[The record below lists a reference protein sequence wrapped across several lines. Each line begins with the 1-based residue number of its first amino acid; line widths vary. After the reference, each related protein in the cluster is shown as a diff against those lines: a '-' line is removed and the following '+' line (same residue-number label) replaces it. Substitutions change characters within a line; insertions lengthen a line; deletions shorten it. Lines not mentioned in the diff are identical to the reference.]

1 MKILSY
7 LALFL
12 LSSQLHAQSFD
23 KDWQTI
29 YQLEEQGS
37 YKTLLQNVDAL
48 HKKATKN
55 KNEIEKAKAFL
66 FQMKVENILKETSY
80 QKKVERLQQEISSSK
95 GVIQSVYRWYYVKT
109 LLSAYDSKQSY
120 WRRNQLV
127 ETTTTSLPKE
137 IDLWSQNQF
146 KEEIVKQARLL
157 FQNESLLKNTKIS
170 TIKDLVEYDN
180 IQNNLNQS
188 VYEFFATT
196 FFKDYAYTFRDV
208 NFLSKEIN
216 DFSANF
222 SAKRIAFPSKS
233 DEVRQELGKFALEV
247 IQKLEKHYV
256 TTNQLQALD
265 KIRLERFNTFYSNVT
280 SDDEVFQ
287 NLGKNLQTNFYKN
300 RWQAMYANKLVEEAN
315 KKDKKDNYK
324 LALDRIAE
332 VKQHKSENDQWEKV
346 NSLEQSIKERK
357 YALSLKKEVAEN
369 EPVKYRI
376 NYKNTDTL
384 HLAYYDFSKHSVL
397 NDSVYQWV
405 LKNQQPIKK
414 ATHILPKDEPYFQT
428 STEILGENVPLGH
441 YLLVSYTNEKDRALF
456 NSQHISTF
464 KTTNVLV
471 FSKNI
476 SSEQSALYVVHPKTG
491 KPYAKTPIR
500 FGNERLITD
509 QNGKAIVSNKNNT
522 SNTLEVYLPNE
533 TYSSS
538 LYLNSYGQYINTNK
552 EERKAFV
559 EMYTD
564 RALYRP
570 GQEVHFKGI
579 LYESNLQGN
588 EVLSKKTFQVFL
600 KDDNSDEVEK
610 MTVTTNEWGAFSGKF
625 VLPKSIATGEFSLVT
640 EELDEYNDKK
650 EETFWEELDFPYESF
665 DYRVEEYKRP
675 TFDVTVDEIKKQISF
690 DEKVIIKGKASSLAG
705 GAIAN
710 AKVDLKINASY
721 YDRTTWQSKE
731 LVKISKEIYTNDRGE
746 FDYTFSVPSDSL
758 SNILSKELVSHN
770 VRYEVVITD
779 PAGEVR
785 EDEGNFYVSNYKK
798 EVSVYGTSE
807 IKTDTPLKLSIQS
820 NEVNGDFSAVTGSV
834 KIYQTLP
841 QKQFFEARPWE
852 LPELQSIDE
861 PTFRKLFPYQ
871 SYTSE
876 DTKVAAEQLVY
887 EGKYTTQKEKP
898 FELNIKDWKTGSYR
912 LEYEVKD
919 ELSGV
924 PIHKT
929 TSFSIKKAQEK
940 LASNENFNIEVSKKS
955 NEKQLVLE
963 TNSLYENVH
972 VYVEY
977 FDKDAEVR
985 YQKLNVKKG
994 TQVHTIPLATKNDN
1008 QEISFNWYFVYHQEL
1023 YQGKGNYSIE
1033 SKQKE
1038 EPIQWKAEWISW
1050 NDKLNPAQQYQWK
1063 LLLKNA
1069 KTNQAFQGEFLASMY
1084 DASLDRIVTDY
1095 WNSNASTIDNYIYVN
1110 FSTPRTYKEIERNR
1124 LYTPYNDYTNDLY
1137 WNQWNYYNY
1146 SFDNISSYRNANRAE
1161 LNKDFSEIEIRDAK
1175 TGLFIANATVFDIK
1189 NGKISVSN
1197 ENGFAKIKNKLI
1209 QVQSIGYKLKRVNLQ
1224 NSFSVVYLEQDSE
1237 FDNSMNI
1244 TTSNIN
1250 SLNKIYRYYNEYVLG
1265 YLNSKKEEE
1274 KFINQF
1280 LNFDSAIEIDLK
1292 DIDIKK
1298 ETIVNEISGFVKTEY
1313 GDPIEG
1319 ATILIVGTNKGVETD
1334 EEGAFKIK
1342 AYIGDQLEV
1351 KILGFFPQT
1360 KFIKDKE
1367 PIHFELI
1374 EENYDTLDEIV
1385 VTQYRSTSKE
1395 ISGNSVTVTT
1405 KTIEGRPNATV
1416 IETLQ
1421 GQVPGLNVSTGT
1433 GQPNDST
1440 YIAFT
1445 NTTSS
1450 TIYGMIKG
1458 DQNHETI
1465 SLRKN
1470 LSETAFF
1477 YPHLVFNK
1485 KGEVEINFTAP
1496 EALTE
1501 WKFRGLAHD
1510 KKMNMTYVQMF
1521 SKTQKDV
1528 MIQPNMPR
1536 FVREGDQIVLK
1547 ARVSNTT
1554 EQPLKATA
1562 LLRLY
1567 NTITGEEI
1575 SSQIIKSEAL
1585 VPTAIQ
1591 PFSASTV
1598 SWNVQ
1603 VPQNIEGLQY
1613 RISVQ
1618 SGNFTDGEESVLPVL
1633 SNRQLVTETLPIW
1646 QLANETKTYQLD
1658 NLVQNTSQTLQNHQF
1673 RVDVS
1678 NNATWLMMQ
1687 TLPYLIEY
1695 PHQCSE
1701 QLFAQY
1707 FANVLASHILEN
1719 KPEIAQLVKE
1729 WKENPTSK
1737 LEQNEE
1743 LKQVMLQETPWMKD
1757 LISDE
1762 EKKAQFANYFDVN
1775 RLDAEAEKIEDILVE
1790 RQLPSGAVPWFSGG
1804 NENAYITQHILI
1816 TAAQLKNLGIH
1827 NPFLNNTDGFINK
1840 AHRYLDVQFENKFQN
1855 KQEASFTEVIDYAF
1869 VKGYYKKGFGISSA
1883 IQTKIDKRLEELKK
1897 NWVSLSLYEKA
1908 KLAIV
1913 AQRKGETQWAKQ
1925 IINQM
1930 EESAVIDETY
1940 GMYWKENSNRNYYY
1954 FNAAEVQSLI
1964 IEAYKETNMPQD
1976 KIQRLYAWLLSQK
1989 IHTDWGTTK
1998 ATTQALYAILL
2009 GQQDANVA
2017 KGKLQVVI
2025 GKEKFVPTKETKTTT
2040 EEAAGNYSYRFVG
2053 DAVKNE
2059 MGKVEVKNT
2068 TAQPVFGGMYWQY
2081 FEDLSAIQSSQE
2093 GLLNIKRTYLKE
2105 TKDQKWEEITTST
2118 PLALGEKVKVRIQ
2131 IQAAKP
2137 MSFVHVKDVR
2147 PATFEPLDVL
2157 SGYHYKNGLG
2167 YYQSTKDAATH
2178 FFIDYLPVGTY
2189 VVEYEVRLN
2198 NEGTFSSGISTIQSM
2213 YAPEHTGH
2221 TSGTKVE
2228 VK

>member
-7 LALFL
+7 LSIFL
-12 LSSQLHAQSFD
+12 LSFQLHAQNFD
-23 KDWQTI
+23 KDWQRI
-29 YQLEEQGS
+29 YQLEEQGA

-66 FQMKVENILKETSY
+66 FQMKVENVLKETSY

-109 LLSAYDSKQSY
+109 LFSAYDSKQSY

-127 ETTTTSLPKE
+127 ETTTTSLPKD
-137 IDLWSQNQF
+137 INLWSQNQF
-146 KEEIVKQARLL
+146 KEEIVKEARLI

-196 FFKDYAYTFRDV
+196 FFNDYSYTFRDA

-216 DFSANF
+216 DFSVNF
-222 SAKRIAFPSKS
+222 STKRIAFPSKS
-233 DEVRQELGKFALEV
+233 DEVRQELGKFALEGV
-247 IQKLEKHYV
+247 QKLEKHYS
-256 TTNQLQALD
+256 TTQQFQALD
-265 KIRLERFNTFYSNVT
+265 KIRFERFNIFYSNVT
-280 SDDEVFQ
+280 SEDEVFQ
-287 NLGKNLQTNFYKN
+287 SLGKSLQTNFYKN
-300 RWQAMYANKLVEEAN
+300 RWQAMYANKLIEEAN
-315 KKDKKDNYK
+315 KKDNKDNYK

-376 NYKNTDTL
+376 DYKNIDTL

-397 NDSVYQWV
+397 NDSVYQWI

-414 ATHILPKDEPYFQT
+414 ATHILPKDVPYFQT

-522 SNTLEVYLPNE
+522 SNTLEVYLSNE
-533 TYSSS
+533 TYSTS
-538 LYLNSYGQYINTNK
+538 LYLNSYGQYINKNK

-588 EVLSKKTFQVFL
+588 EVLSKKSFQVIL
-600 KDDNSDEVEK
+600 EDDNGDEVEK

-625 VLPKSIATGEFSLVT
+625 VLPKSIATGDFSLVT
-640 EELDEYNDKK
+640 EELKEYSDKK
-650 EETFWEELDFPYESF
+650 EEAFWEELDFPD
-665 DYRVEEYKRP
+665 DYFRYTVEEYKRP

-690 DEKVIIKGKASSLAG
+690 DEKVTIKGKASSLAG

-721 YDRTTWQSKE
+721 YDRSTWQSKE
-731 LVKISKEIYTNDRGE
+731 LVKISEQIYTNDRGE

-758 SNILSKELVSHN
+758 TNILSKELLSQN
-770 VRYEVVITD
+770 VRYEVVVTD

-798 EVSVYGTSE
+798 EVSVYGTSVT
-807 IKTDTPLKLSIQS
+807 KTDTPLKLSIQS

-876 DTKVAAEQLVY
+876 DTKVAAKQLVY

-898 FELNIKDWKTGSYR
+898 FELNINDWKTGFYR
-912 LEYEVKD
+912 LEYEVQD
-919 ELSGV
+919 ELSGLS
-924 PIHKT
+924 IHKT
-929 TSFSIKKAQEK
+929 TSFSIKNAQEK

-963 TNSLYENVH
+963 TNSMYENVYL
-972 VYVEY
+972 YVEY

-985 YQKLNVKKG
+985 YQKLEVKKG
-994 TQVHTIPLATKNDN
+994 TQFHTIPLATKNDN
-1008 QEISFNWYFVYHQEL
+1008 QEISFNWYFVYHEEL
-1023 YQGKGNYSIE
+1023 YQGNGNYSIE
-1033 SKQKE
+1033 PKQKE

-1084 DASLDRIVTDY
+1084 DASLDRIVSDY
-1095 WNSNASTIDNYIYVN
+1095 WNSNASTITKYVSVN
-1110 FSTPRTYKEIERNR
+1110 FSTPRTYKKIDRNH
-1124 LYTPYNDYTNDLY
+1124 LYSSNNYYTNDLY

-1146 SFDNISSYRNANRAE
+1146 SFNTNDYYDAYYYDIPEGVRLEKQAYFDIEVRDAVTGKVISNALVYNFKTDDRSTTNEDGFASLLGKKSIVIGVAALGYEEFRLEVNKQTTVVHLKPLTKESSQWKVDFSKTRNAWYNIYYQYK
-1161 LNKDFSEIEIRDAK
+1161 NDFSDASK
-1175 TGLFIANATVFDIK
+1175 SVQDEEHFMETVIK
-1189 NGKISVSN
+1189 KDN
-1197 ENGFAKIKNKLI
+1197 E
-1209 QVQSIGYKLKRVNLQ
+1209 VNLIFVEDSGDN
-1224 NSFSVVYLEQDSE
+1224 NS
-1237 FDNSMNI
+1237 
-1244 TTSNIN
+1244 
-1250 SLNKIYRYYNEYVLG
+1250 
-1265 YLNSKKEEE
+1265 
-1274 KFINQF
+1274 
-1280 LNFDSAIEIDLK
+1280 
-1292 DIDIKK
+1292 
-1298 ETIVNEISGFVKTEY
+1298 
-1313 GDPIEG
+1313 
-1319 ATILIVGTNKGVETD
+1319 
-1334 EEGAFKIK
+1334 
-1342 AYIGDQLEV
+1342 
-1351 KILGFFPQT
+1351 
-1360 KFIKDKE
+1360 
-1367 PIHFELI
+1367 
-1374 EENYDTLDEIV
+1374 LDEIV
-1385 VTQYRSTSKE
+1385 VTRYRSVSHE
-1395 ISGNSVTVTT
+1395 ISGNSVTVTS
-1405 KTIEGRPNATV
+1405 KTIEGRPNATM

-1421 GQVPGLNVSTGT
+1421 GQVPGLNVNTGT
-1433 GQPNDST
+1433 GQPNDSISAVVLRGMGSINGNVQPLYVVDGVPISYERFRSIDPNNFESISVLKGEEAIT
-1440 YIAFT
+1440 LYGNRGANGVIITTTKNGFT
-1445 NTTSS
+1445 ENQHGS
-1450 TIYGMIKG
+1450 I
-1458 DQNHETI
+1458 D
-1465 SLRKN
+1465 LRKN

-1477 YPHLVFNK
+1477 FPHLVFNK

-1501 WKFRGLAHD
+1501 WKFRGMAHD
-1510 KKMNMTYVQMF
+1510 KKMNLTYVQMF

-1536 FVREGDQIVLK
+1536 FVREGDQIVFK

-1658 NLVQNTSQTLQNHQF
+1658 NLVQNTSQTLQNHQL

-1743 LKQVMLQETPWMKD
+1743 LKQVMLQETPWIKD

-1816 TAAQLKNLGIH
+1816 TAAQLKNLDIH

-1855 KQEASFTEVIDYAF
+1855 KQEASFTEVINYAF
-1869 VKGYYKKGFGISSA
+1869 VKGYYKDGFGISSA
-1883 IQTKIDKRLEELKK
+1883 NQTKIDKRLEELKK
-1897 NWVSLSLYEKA
+1897 KWVSLPLYEKA

-1913 AQRKGETQWAKQ
+1913 AQRKGDAQWAKQ

-1964 IEAYKETNMPQD
+1964 IEAYKETKMPQD

-1989 IHTDWGTTK
+1989 LNTDWGTTK
-1998 ATTQALYAILL
+1998 ATTQALYAIML
-2009 GQQDANVA
+2009 GQQDAKVE

-2025 GKEKFVPTKETKTTT
+2025 GKEKFVPTKEAKTTT

-2068 TAQPVFGGMYWQY
+2068 TAQPIFGGIYWQY

-2118 PLALGEKVKVRIQ
+2118 PLALGEKVKVRVQ
-2131 IQAAKP
+2131 IQTTKA

-2147 PATFEPLDVL
+2147 PATFEPSDVL

-2189 VVEYEVRLN
+2189 VLEYDVRLN
-2198 NEGTFSSGISTIQSM
+2198 NEGVFSSGISTIQSM